1 MAAPGSGARA
11 DSPAPP
17 QAAGPRPE
25 QEAPAETV
33 PTAAPWSP
41 AASQSGPEAS
51 APTGL
56 AGAEAVSRSWD
67 AILDAIKRE
76 RRVAWML
83 LSNASVVSL
92 DDGTLTLRFARDG
105 DVKGF
110 TTSGCDAD
118 LKRVLAA
125 QFGLNVRIRALS
137 GNDPGTGGR
146 DARPRLNAVP
156 GGAADPD
163 PARPPGPALPPGPG
177 STAVPVGNGGSA
189 AGRAES
195 PGRGGAPAASPS
207 PAVSPSPAAESKES
221 TGETR
226 GRRPRGAAGNLA
238 SATSSNAVNTPSSG
252 HQMGTAPAPAAP
264 RANARPVPARAPRI
278 VDAIETPDADDM
290 ASPGQAEISGMD
302 LIQRELGGQIISEI
316 ED

>member
-1 MAAPGSGARA
+1 MAASGSGARA

-25 QEAPAETV
+25 REAPAETV
-33 PTAAPWSP
+33 PTAAPRSP

-156 GGAADPD
+156 DPAADPD
-163 PARPPGPALPPGPG
+163 PALPPDPG
-177 STAVPVGNGGSA
+177 SSAVTVGNGGS

-195 PGRGGAPAASPS
+195 PGRGGAPAASPG
-207 PAVSPSPAAESKES
+207 PAASPSPAVESKES
-221 TGETR
+221 TGETW

-238 SATSSNAVNTPSSG
+238 SAASSNAVTTPSHG

-264 RANARPVPARAPRI
+264 RANARPVPARASHI

>member
-1 MAAPGSGARA
+1 
-11 DSPAPP
+11 
-17 QAAGPRPE
+17 
-25 QEAPAETV
+25 
-33 PTAAPWSP
+33 
-41 AASQSGPEAS
+41 
-51 APTGL
+51 
-56 AGAEAVSRSWD
+56 
-67 AILDAIKRE
+67 
-76 RRVAWML
+76 ML

-156 GGAADPD
+156 DPAADPD
-163 PARPPGPALPPGPG
+163 PALPPDPG
-177 STAVPVGNGGSA
+177 SSAVTVGNGGS

-195 PGRGGAPAASPS
+195 PGRGGAPAASPG
-207 PAVSPSPAAESKES
+207 PAASPSPAVESKES
-221 TGETR
+221 TGETW

-238 SATSSNAVNTPSSG
+238 SAASSNAVTTPSHG

-264 RANARPVPARAPRI
+264 RANARPVPARASHI